1 MAVAAAAS
9 SSSAALSAVATGS
22 GGTRIGTLRTLP
34 AALCSNGSL
43 SVGLLPLPLPLPLAV
58 DSKSIASAKLTF
70 SKPKSIDRLKGLG
83 LAKRKSKR
91 RSAEPAKNPKRF
103 GFRSTAVDTLG
114 LGRVSTLT
122 LALRFNTECTPDC
135 SSEASSANALRSPTT
150 RATLSRRFAIRTAPG
165 MCTDAASRIQKS

>member
-43 SVGLLPLPLPLPLAV
+43 SAGLLPLLLPLAV

-70 SKPKSIDRLKGLG
+70 SKPKSTDRLKGLG